1 MFETFKHFVRK
12 GKERGELE
20 RRLRLYTKPT
30 TCGKISFEGDSNAEA
45 YPVPAPAAI
54 LSRSLLSTVLS
65 CPRLGASATFFVPL
79 MNNIL
84 YVKLCFSSFSK
95 TLKYVKHLA

>member
-1 MFETFKHFVRK
+1 MYQMCETFKHFVRK

-45 YPVPAPAAI
+45 YPVIDTKIVTTA
-54 LSRSLLSTVLS
+54 V
-65 CPRLGASATFFVPL
+65 GV
-79 MNNIL
+79 
-84 YVKLCFSSFSK
+84 
-95 TLKYVKHLA
+95 

>member
-1 MFETFKHFVRK
+1 MCETFKHFVRK

-45 YPVPAPAAI
+45 HPVI
-54 LSRSLLSTVLS
+54 DTKIVTTLHLLRNTLRHPCFYFCEIYKYESE
-65 CPRLGASATFFVPL
+65 FFKGTT
-79 MNNIL
+79 
-84 YVKLCFSSFSK
+84 YSK
-95 TLKYVKHLA
+95 